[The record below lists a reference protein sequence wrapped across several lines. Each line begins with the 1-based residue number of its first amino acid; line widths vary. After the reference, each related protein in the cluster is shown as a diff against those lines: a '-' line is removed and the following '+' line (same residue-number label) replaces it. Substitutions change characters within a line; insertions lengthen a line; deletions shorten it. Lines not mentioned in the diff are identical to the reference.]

1 MRIIIPPIKGIKE
14 IKIHQPLFPVSC
26 SLLTVTERL
35 GINIIREKRVVRIPM
50 SSVISHPK
58 IISIIVKMIEMRNVN
73 KINIQYSLRL
83 DLPLKLN
90 DSLTTLINAFM
101 LFSPPLYTSIY
112 YINNKNPFSA
122 GENMDFIEN

>member
-1 MRIIIPPIKGIKE
+1 
-14 IKIHQPLFPVSC
+14 
-26 SLLTVTERL
+26 
-35 GINIIREKRVVRIPM
+35 
-50 SSVISHPK
+50 
-58 IISIIVKMIEMRNVN
+58 MRNVN

-112 YINNKNPFSA
+112 YINNKNLFSA